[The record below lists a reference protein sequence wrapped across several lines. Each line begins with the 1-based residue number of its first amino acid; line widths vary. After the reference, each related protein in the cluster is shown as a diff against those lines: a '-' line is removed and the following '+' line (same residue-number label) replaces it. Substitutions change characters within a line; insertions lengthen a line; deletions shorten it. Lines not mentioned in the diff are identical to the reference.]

1 MLSDQMAAV
10 LALLGGDGGER
21 AGGLVPAAAGAAA
34 LALGVDGIC
43 AGVGTGPQGV
53 VLAWGGHEKS
63 AALDDAQFTLGE
75 GPSWQAL
82 ASGSPVLVPDLS
94 TVSSRWPAFI
104 PAALGFGVGA
114 VFAFPLQIGAISV
127 GVLLAYRAAAGP
139 LSIEQ
144 LADAL
149 ALADAVTVLLLHCEP
164 SSQDPGQ
171 GAWKPPRPGWEQPAT
186 HRAEVHQAT
195 GVLSVQLSVPLAEAL
210 VRLRAHAYATGRP
223 ISEVAADVVAH
234 RLYLED
240 STL

>member
-10 LALLGGDGGER
+10 LALLGGDGAECP
-21 AGGLVPAAAGAAA
+21 GGLVPAAAGAAA
-34 LALGVDGIC
+34 SAMGVDGIC
-43 AGVGTGPQGV
+43 AGVGTGPEGV
-53 VLAWGGHEKS
+53 VLAWGGHEAS

-82 ASGSPVLVPDLS
+82 AGGSPVLVPDLS
-94 TVSSRWPAFI
+94 TSSPRWPAFVS
-104 PAALGFGVGA
+104 AALGLGVGA
-114 VFAFPLQIGAISV
+114 VFAFPLQIGVISV
-127 GVLLAYRAAAGP
+127 GVLLAHRAAAGP

-164 SSQDPGQ
+164 ATQVPGQ
-171 GAWKPPRPGWEQPAT
+171 SVRKPPRPGWEQPAT

-210 VRLRAHAYATGRP
+210 VRLRAHAYATDRP

-240 STL
+240 STR